1 MSKWNRGL
9 LAGLVATIVLSVL
22 MIIKSALGLMPAVNA
37 IGMLAKIAGDFG
49 LPGSPVVGWIAH
61 CAIGVVL
68 WGLVFA
74 GTYDTWPGAPPIKG
88 AVFSVMAWLLMM
100 SMVLPMAGA
109 GFFGVNIGLSAA
121 VATLVLHLVFG
132 LVLGTVFARLEKPIT
147 PAPGP

>member
-1 MSKWNRGL
+1 MNKWNKGL
-9 LAGLVATIVLSVL
+9 LAGLVATVVLSVL
-22 MIIKSALGLMPAVNA
+22 MVIKSALGLMPAVDA

-49 LPGSPVVGWIAH
+49 LPSSAVVGWIAH
-61 CAIGVVL
+61 FVIGVVL

-74 GTYDTWPGAPPIKG
+74 GTYPSWPGTPPMKG

-121 VATLVLHLVFG
+121 VATLVLHLIFG
-132 LVLGTVFARLEKPIT
+132 LVLGSVFGQPREGEYAHV
-147 PAPGP
+147 